1 MQKFAQKIQNVNYV
15 EQVRIVIIINNFF
28 INLIYDIIV
37 NEKEPSNLTKFLIEK
52 E

>member
-1 MQKFAQKIQNVNYV
+1 MFKKMIVNY
-15 EQVRIVIIINNFF
+15 INSITNNDIIMFGSKNN
-28 INLIYDIIV
+28 IIV